1 MYAFKSFPG
10 IIICFIGFLMSFAA
24 EAQYYKGNREI
35 EDVKYQPEITI
46 ALGGTNFLGD
56 LGGRPGEGKPFVK
69 DFLFQTIRPYV
80 GVSVSWNPE
89 NWYSLTA
96 GAGYTVVD
104 GADSLITM
112 RGGQE
117 RWRVYR
123 NNSFRSRIFELSA
136 MGELRLLPL
145 LDPAHEM
152 HRITPYVG
160 LGIGL
165 FHFNPQATLNGQ
177 WIDLHPLHLE
187 GQGFPEYPDRKEYKL
202 TQIYIPISLGVKYY
216 TKNRMGISVGALFRK
231 TFTDY
236 IDDVST
242 TYIDPKLFDKYLSPD
257 AAILARQLYS
267 RSLRPEKVKPNVGK
281 GEPSNKDNYVS
292 MVCALSFFL
301 KRHPAV
307 HYPGRPRYE
316 RW

>member
-1 MYAFKSFPG
+1 M
-10 IIICFIGFLMSFAA
+10 CLTGFLMSSAVQ
-24 EAQYYKGNREI
+24 AQYYRGNREI
-35 EDVKYQPEITI
+35 DDVKYQPEISI
-46 ALGGTNFLGD
+46 SMGGTNFLGD

-80 GVSVSWNPE
+80 GVSAGWNPE

-96 GAGYTVVD
+96 VAGYTVVD

-145 LDPAHEM
+145 LDPTHQM
-152 HRITPYVG
+152 HQFSPYVG

-165 FHFNPQATLNGQ
+165 FHFNPQAPLNGQ
-177 WIDLHPLHLE
+177 WIYLHPLHLE

-216 TKNRMGISVGALFRK
+216 MRSRMAVSLSALFRK

-242 TYIDPKLFDKYLSPD
+242 TYIDPKLFNKYLSPGD
-257 AAILARQLYS
+257 AILARQLYS

-281 GEPSNKDNYVS
+281 GEPGNKDNYVS
-292 MVCALSFFL
+292 VVCSVSFIL
-301 KRHPAV
+301 NRQPVA
-307 HYPGRPRYE
+307 HYPGRPRDE
-316 RW
+316 RWWK